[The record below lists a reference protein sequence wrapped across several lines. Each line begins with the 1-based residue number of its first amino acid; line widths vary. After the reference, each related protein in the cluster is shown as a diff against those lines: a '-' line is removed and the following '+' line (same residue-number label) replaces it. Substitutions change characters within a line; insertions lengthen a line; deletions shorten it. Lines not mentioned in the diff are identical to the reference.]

1 MVDLVIDYKSEN
13 NRKEILKI
21 QTVNSTEEM
30 EKK

>member
-1 MVDLVIDYKSEN
+1 MVDLVIDYKSEK